1 MNTNEPTF
9 HRAFGTYGIYYNEG
23 KLLVIHKQGGPYTYR
38 YDLPGG
44 SLEDFETLPDALDRE
59 FQEETGLTVHSK
71 QLLGTF
77 EFFLQS
83 NWHRASHLHH
93 IGVFFR
99 VLEAEGERSVPKTF
113 DGQDS
118 TGSSWVSRA
127 DVDASNASPLVLKAF
142 DYLENP
148 ETDKLTRIQD
158 WVVRQEATRCTGM

>member
-1 MNTNEPTF
+1 MSMKDSTF
-9 HRAFGTYGIYYNEG
+9 HRAFGTYGIYFNEG

-59 FQEETGLTVHSK
+59 FQEETGLTVRSK
-71 QLLGTF
+71 RLIGAF
-77 EFFLQS
+77 EFFIQS
-83 NWHRASHLHH
+83 DWHRASHLHH
-93 IGVFFR
+93 IGVFFH
-99 VLEAEGERSVPKTF
+99 VLEADGKPSVPKMF

-127 DVDASNASPLVLKAF
+127 DVDMSNASPLVLKAF

-148 ETDKLTRIQD
+148 KTETMMRIENWIVKQY
-158 WVVRQEATRCTGM
+158 VVS